1 MHDVSNNV
9 IPPNV
14 SNLFTYSSKVHHHNT
29 RFSASG
35 NFYIKCSRTDHM
47 KNSFSRISAKLW
59 NSIPVS
65 CLELMLAMIWSGPIT
80 DPSCRL
86 YIIKKG
92 NKRHGSLR
100 LSEFSSSDD
109 PPVETLGENAWNPRN
124 TWNPRTAW
132 NPRNAWNSCNTWN
145 PHCSGC
151 FYHLSY
157 VSSRGSL
164 FLFLFWL
171 ILARLHPKVKP

>member
-1 MHDVSNNV
+1 MHDVSHNV

-65 CLELMLAMIWSGPIT
+65 CFEFMLAMIWSGPIT

-92 NKRHGSLR
+92 NKRHESLR
-100 LSEFSSSDD
+100 VLKQWWSTS
-109 PPVETLGENAWNPRN
+109 WNPWWQRLE
-124 TWNPRTAW
+124 P
-132 NPRNAWNSCNTWN
+132 SQ
-145 PHCSGC
+145 
-151 FYHLSY
+151 HLKPSHRLEP
-157 VSSRGSL
+157 SQRLKLLQHLKPS
-164 FLFLFWL
+164 LFWL
-171 ILARLHPKVKP
+171 LLPSESCKQQG